1 MATARHRRRWA
12 STARLWPR
20 GSSSAARST
29 QREQISALGVADVS
43 FRMQLSMEETTPAS
57 PSTGMGSSAR
67 SCARSRLP
75 SSGDHGRSDFQCSV
89 FYHTS
94 HTRKQTKSFA
104 PTRRRLPTRSA
115 ATIAPQAPYHPPQ
128 NIPPPD
134 ARCHAH
140 RLPLRLASQHTP
152 SPHNSRL
159 SQPRGESR
167 VAPGPARPQQPRGE
181 SHVAP
186 AALHRPASRRAVTST
201 PALRW

>member
-75 SSGDHGRSDFQCSV
+75 SSGAHGRSDCRPLRFRGNACCAVGFFRSTWPSPPKHNQNERGPIT
-89 FYHTS
+89 TS
-94 HTRKQTKSFA
+94 PPVSSPKPRPARCLTSARCGGTRIFDGRGGLGRKGRARMCGIGS
-104 PTRRRLPTRSA
+104 TRRAKRFGAVSV
-115 ATIAPQAPYHPPQ
+115 
-128 NIPPPD
+128 
-134 ARCHAH
+134 
-140 RLPLRLASQHTP
+140 
-152 SPHNSRL
+152 
-159 SQPRGESR
+159 E
-167 VAPGPARPQQPRGE
+167 PARRAGGAGSSGCTGGQRFTA
-181 SHVAP
+181 VAGG
-186 AALHRPASRRAVTST
+186 
-201 PALRW
+201 

>member
-75 SSGDHGRSDFQCSV
+75 SSGAHGRSDC
-89 FYHTS
+89 
-94 HTRKQTKSFA
+94 
-104 PTRRRLPTRSA
+104 RSG
-115 ATIAPQAPYHPPQ
+115 
-128 NIPPPD
+128 
-134 ARCHAH
+134 R
-140 RLPLRLASQHTP
+140 
-152 SPHNSRL
+152 SR
-159 SQPRGESR
+159 GN
-167 VAPGPARPQQPRGE
+167 ACC
-181 SHVAP
+181 
-186 AALHRPASRRAVTST
+186 AVTGGRHRGSWGEFRKIST
-201 PALRW
+201 VWVKNDVEHAYELRSGRARACQSRGRPGRGSCTGRSGR